1 MISKG
6 CLVRYTNPHAAM
18 RGTPAAHRH
27 GLCYNGV
34 YLVTSEPYMT
44 ERREAARMGGGWLHC
59 YRKVLV
65 DGRDVIV
72 DVMHLEKVE

>member
-6 CLVRYTNPHAAM
+6 SLVRYINPHAAM
-18 RGTPAAHRH
+18 RGPPAKHRH

-34 YLVTSEPYMT
+34 YLVTSEPYLT
-44 ERREAARMGGGWLHC
+44 ERREAARMGRGC
-59 YRKVLV
+59 KVLV

-72 DVMHLEKVE
+72 DVMNLEKVE

>member
-44 ERREAARMGGGWLHC
+44 ERREAARMGGGC
-59 YRKVLV
+59 KVLV

-72 DVMHLEKVE
+72 DVMNLEKVE

>member
-6 CLVRYTNPHAAM
+6 SLVRYTNPHAAT

-34 YLVTSEPYMT
+34 YLVTSEPYLT
-44 ERREAARMGGGWLHC
+44 ERRQAARMGSGC
-59 YRKVLV
+59 KVLV
-65 DGRDVIV
+65 DGRNVIV
-72 DVMHLEKVE
+72 DVMNLEKVE

>member
-34 YLVTSEPYMT
+34 YLVTSEPYLNA
-44 ERREAARMGGGWLHC
+44 RREGARMGRGC
-59 YRKVLV
+59 KVLV

-72 DVMHLEKVE
+72 DVMNLEKVE

>member
-6 CLVRYTNPHAAM
+6 SLVRYTNPHAAT

-34 YLVTSEPYMT
+34 YLVTSEPCMT
-44 ERREAARMGGGWLHC
+44 ERRGAWPDRGRC
-59 YRKVLV
+59 KVLV

-72 DVMHLEKVE
+72 DVMNLEKVE

>member
-34 YLVTSEPYMT
+34 YLVTSGPYMT
-44 ERREAARMGGGWLHC
+44 ERREAARMGWGC
-59 YRKVLV
+59 KVLV
-65 DGRDVIV
+65 DGRDVVV
-72 DVMHLEKVE
+72 DVVNLEKVE

>member
-44 ERREAARMGGGWLHC
+44 ERHGAWPARGGC
-59 YRKVLV
+59 KVLV

-72 DVMHLEKVE
+72 DVMNLEKVE